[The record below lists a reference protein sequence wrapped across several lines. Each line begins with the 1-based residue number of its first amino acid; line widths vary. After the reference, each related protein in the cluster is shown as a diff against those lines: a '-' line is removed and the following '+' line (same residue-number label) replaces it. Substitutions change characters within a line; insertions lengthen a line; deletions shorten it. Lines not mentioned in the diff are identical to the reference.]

1 MPYSPIDIQTTLLF
15 AVTFGVLHVIFTLRV
30 GAYRFKNK
38 ISLGD
43 GEDKELRNRI
53 RAHGNFTEN
62 VPLALLLLLVNDLNN
77 TPKNVLIALGT
88 VLLISRVIHYFT
100 IATRRL
106 PVVLRPL
113 SMLGTLGS
121 ILVSSLYLLMTL

>member
-15 AVTFGVLHVIFTLRV
+15 AATFAVLHVIFTLRV

-77 TPKNVLIALGT
+77 TPENVLIALGT

-121 ILVSSLYLLMTL
+121 ILVSALYLLMTL

>member
-1 MPYSPIDIQTTLLF
+1 MPHSPIDIQTTLLF
-15 AVTFGVLHVIFTLRV
+15 AAIFGVLHIIFTLRV

-43 GEDKELRNRI
+43 GDDKELRNRI

-62 VPLALLLLLVNDLNN
+62 VPLALLLLLINDLNN
-77 TPKNVLIALGT
+77 TPDNVLIALGT
-88 VLLISRVIHYFT
+88 VLLMSRLIHYLT

-106 PVVLRPL
+106 PVALRPL

-121 ILVSSLYLLMTL
+121 ILVSALYLLMAL

>member
-1 MPYSPIDIQTTLLF
+1 MPHSPIDIQTTLLF
-15 AVTFGVLHVIFTLRV
+15 AAIFGVLHIIFTLRV

-43 GEDKELRNRI
+43 GDDKELRNRI

-62 VPLALLLLLVNDLNN
+62 VPLALLLLLINDLNN
-77 TPKNVLIALGT
+77 TPDNVLIALGT
-88 VLLISRVIHYFT
+88 VLLISRLIHYLT

-106 PVVLRPL
+106 PVALRPL

-121 ILVSSLYLLMTL
+121 ILVSALYLLMAL

>member
-1 MPYSPIDIQTTLLF
+1 MPHSPIDIQTTLHF
-15 AVTFGVLHVIFTLRV
+15 AAIFGVLHIIFTLRV

-43 GEDKELRNRI
+43 GDDKELRNRI

-62 VPLALLLLLVNDLNN
+62 VPLALLLLLINDLNN
-77 TPKNVLIALGT
+77 TPDNVLIALGT
-88 VLLISRVIHYFT
+88 VLLISRLIHYLT

-106 PVVLRPL
+106 PVALRPL

-121 ILVSSLYLLMTL
+121 ILVSALYLLMAL

>member
-1 MPYSPIDIQTTLLF
+1 MPHSPIDIQTTLLF
-15 AVTFGVLHVIFTLRV
+15 AAIFGVLHIIFTLRV

-43 GEDKELRNRI
+43 GDDKELRNRI

-62 VPLALLLLLVNDLNN
+62 VPLALLLLLINDLNN
-77 TPKNVLIALGT
+77 TPDNVLIALGT
-88 VLLISRVIHYFT
+88 VLLVSRLIHYLT

-106 PVVLRPL
+106 PVALRPL

-121 ILVSSLYLLMTL
+121 ILVSALYLLMAL

>member
-1 MPYSPIDIQTTLLF
+1 
-15 AVTFGVLHVIFTLRV
+15 
-30 GAYRFKNK
+30 
-38 ISLGD
+38 
-43 GEDKELRNRI
+43 
-53 RAHGNFTEN
+53 

-77 TPKNVLIALGT
+77 TPENVLIALGT

-121 ILVSSLYLLMTL
+121 ILVSALYLLMAL